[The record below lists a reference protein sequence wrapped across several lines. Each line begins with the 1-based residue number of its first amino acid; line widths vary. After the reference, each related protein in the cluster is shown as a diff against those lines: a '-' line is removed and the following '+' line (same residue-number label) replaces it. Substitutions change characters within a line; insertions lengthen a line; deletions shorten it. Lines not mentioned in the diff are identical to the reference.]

1 MLKAYFIS
9 DLLKCPH
16 PRCGRRYQARI
27 GLTRH
32 LMKYH
37 EESVESAEDILPLKS
52 SASKTQQETLQSST
66 VASTNGCEDNTTAN
80 RPSRSPVANTNE
92 SVSSSVTSV
101 INNSNTSSNLKLC
114 FSVKTVRVDHRSS
127 QSLDRSKVQRR
138 CPSPPPPSSSINTL
152 TGSTLHPS
160 RSSISG
166 ATSIAARTALRS
178 RTSPS
183 LLSENPVTVSGVLNS
198 SAAVANGI
206 GNSTAKVA
214 IVSMQHSPVATTS
227 TNSEHLEQ
235 IPSQSQPSTSQ
246 LHPPLPQL
254 QPPQTP
260 FNMGIYSNDVSELNS
275 SGGAYTEP
283 WCCSSSDRTAP
294 VASLAPCSSS
304 CCWPDDHLEFEQED
318 GEDEELECEVGDETD
333 FLEEDCSSDL
343 GFDSCY
349 YHSRPTDSL
358 PCLLHPT
365 YPCHFHSPPPS
376 FHHLLPRGSALDLS
390 STTTG
395 MTEECSSC
403 CWTADSG
410 SLGYGRGGRHS
421 SEDGGILPG
430 GFWMSPYPR
439 VPPPRQRKQRLSSTS
454 SALLVCKRRFSTTGG
469 EKKICGVSGGMRWRR
484 GGDRH
489 GRRRTMSSSGDSS
502 GGILVPPTGPQHGMK
517 ADSVSTERSASV
529 ACGGGCDLTSVSMS
543 KDELVTCPVHD
554 CGLVCSGCENL
565 CEHLKECHLPDS
577 QNKPVRLIFACPVKS
592 CRTFCANEAAFEAHF
607 DAHLENRISGKIG
620 DYFRRTPANTTI
632 ADDYMVNGASSS
644 NSRQPQQQS
653 HRRHVKSTSSL
664 IDLNMDVL
672 DDLCLPL
679 SMSPTVG
686 LHVTADDEDVNNRN
700 PDDDPDFSARTS
712 PAKLDSPSTPV
723 GILDGENWSLLQA
736 LDLLPDDDLH
746 ELLQGK
752 TASGSTNGVNG
763 TFTGPPLFNG
773 SGNTPTLSNGSSNGG
788 IGSDG
793 GLRSNEGI
801 NGNRSHQRSQ
811 QQQTPMVISSSS
823 DSEAS
828 SPAFGVQ
835 TPQRRGVGGL
845 MKRQRNSLTCLND
858 FPRGDGQEEVVA
870 LSRTRSTQLRSKKE
884 TPPPPPT
891 ANIQHPPPPNT
902 LPSASQLLFQNKLI
916 NSHTVST
923 EDLFHLP
930 ELWQQQNPHHQL
942 HHRNSPLC
950 QRSGSTCTW
959 QDESGGGAASQFPLP
974 ACHLS
979 DTEMPSQPPLS
990 TSHHLLPAPPHP
1002 RRVAN
1007 RLKRRRR
1014 AFGERF
1020 YTFDSRYLPPQSTS
1034 TSQQQQ

>member
-1 MLKAYFIS
+1 
-9 DLLKCPH
+9 
-16 PRCGRRYQARI
+16 
-27 GLTRH
+27 
-32 LMKYH
+32 MKYH
-37 EESVESAEDILPLKS
+37 EESVEAEENVLPLKS
-52 SASKTQQETLQSST
+52 STSKSHQETLQSST
-66 VASTNGCEDNTTAN
+66 VASANGCDDNPTAN
-80 RPSRSPVANTNE
+80 RLSRSPVANTNG
-92 SVSSSVTSV
+92 SASSSITS
-101 INNSNTSSNLKLC
+101 SNTSSNLKLC
-114 FSVKTVRVDHRSS
+114 FSVRTVRIDHRSS
-127 QSLDRSKVQRR
+127 QSLDRSKIQRR
-138 CPSPPPPSSSINTL
+138 CPSPPPPSSSVNTL

-160 RSSISG
+160 RSPASG
-166 ATSIAARTALRS
+166 VTSVAARAALRS

-183 LLSENPVTVSGVLNS
+183 LLYERPGTASGVLNS
-198 SAAVANGI
+198 PETVTNGI
-206 GNSTAKVA
+206 TNSTAKVA

-227 TNSEHLEQ
+227 SNSEQLEQ
-235 IPSQSQPSTSQ
+235 IPSQSQLSTSQ
-246 LHPPLPQL
+246 LQPPTSQL

-260 FNMGIYSNDVSELNS
+260 FNMCIYSNDVSELINT

-283 WCCSSSDRTAP
+283 WCSGSSDRTAP

-304 CCWPDDHLEFEQED
+304 CCWPDDYEEFEQEK
-318 GEDEELECEVGDETD
+318 GVDEELECGVGDEAD
-333 FLEEDCSSDL
+333 FLGEDCSSDL

-349 YHSRPTDSL
+349 YPSRPTDSL

-365 YPCHFHSPPPS
+365 YPRHFHSPPPS

-403 CWTADSG
+403 CWTADSS

-421 SEDGGILPG
+421 SEDGGIPSG
-430 GFWMSPYPR
+430 SFWTSPYPR
-439 VPPPRQRKQRLSSTS
+439 VPPSRQRKQRLSSTS
-454 SALLVCKRRFSTTGG
+454 SALLVCRRRLSTNGG
-469 EKKICGVSGGMRWRR
+469 EKKNGVCSGSMRLRR

-489 GRRRTMSSSGDSS
+489 GRRRTMSSSGGSS
-502 GGILVPPTGPQHGMK
+502 GGILAPPAGHQHGMK
-517 ADSVSTERSASV
+517 ADSVSMERSASV
-529 ACGGGCDLTSVSMS
+529 ICGGGCDQTSMPMS

-577 QNKPVRLIFACPVKS
+577 QSKPVRLIFACPVKS

-620 DYFRRTPANTTI
+620 NYFRRTSANT
-632 ADDYMVNGASSS
+632 ASKDDYVVNGTNYS
-644 NSRQPQQQS
+644 NSRQPHQQS

-664 IDLNMDVL
+664 VDLNMDVL

-679 SMSPTVG
+679 SMSPTVEQ
-686 LHVTADDEDVNNRN
+686 HVTADDEDVSSRN
-700 PDDDPDFSARTS
+700 INDDPDFSARTS

-752 TASGSTNGVNG
+752 TSGGSTNCING
-763 TFTGPPLFNG
+763 AFTGPPLFNGG

-788 IGSDG
+788 IGGDG
-793 GLRSNEGI
+793 CLRSNDGI
-801 NGNRSHQRSQ
+801 NGNRSHQHSQ
-811 QQQTPMVISSSS
+811 QQQTPMMISSSS

-828 SPAFGVQ
+828 SSAFGVQ
-835 TPQRRGVGGL
+835 SPQRRGIGGL
-845 MKRQRNSLTCLND
+845 VKRQRNSLTCLD
-858 FPRGDGQEEVVA
+858 GFPRGVGQEEMVA
-870 LSRTRSTQLRSKKE
+870 LSRARSTQLRSKKE
-884 TPPPPPT
+884 TPP
-891 ANIQHPPPPNT
+891 ANIQQPLPPNT
-902 LPSASQLLFQNKLI
+902 LPSASQLLFQNKSM
-916 NSHTVST
+916 NSHAAST

-930 ELWQQQNPHHQL
+930 ELWQQQNPHHQFPP
-942 HHRNSPLC
+942 RNSPHY
-950 QRSGSTCTW
+950 QRSDSTFTW
-959 QDESGGGAASQFPLP
+959 QDKGRGGATSHFPLP
-974 ACHLS
+974 AYHLS

-990 TSHHLLPAPPHP
+990 TSHHHLPAPPHP

-1034 TSQQQQ
+1034 TLQPQQ